1 LQEFAGACD
10 LLAKMGKKDIA
21 VHYLEERMKIEMQV
35 SYHSSG
41 QCYAAVT

>member
-10 LLAKMGKKDIA
+10 LLAQMGKSDIA

-35 SYHSSG
+35 SL
-41 QCYAAVT
+41 